1 MMQIII
7 GSEIRVK
14 EAPKELY
21 DWCSENLVIPNP
33 EYANRARRGLWLG
46 KTPQYLWLYRVD
58 GSDLIVPTGTGKQVR
73 QFLSGRDKI
82 SVQLAD
88 NGLLDYQGNIPL
100 YDYQKA
106 AVEAMRHT
114 SCGILQSP
122 CGSGKTQMGIALAA
136 VLGRKVLWVTHTQD
150 LLAQSFARAEQY
162 FPVETL
168 GAITAGKVRLGSHMT
183 FATVQTLS
191 KLDLTQYRE
200 AWDVVIVDECHR
212 LAGSPTQ
219 VTMFY
224 KVMNNLAARYKYGLS
239 ATVHR
244 SDGMIKSTFAVL
256 GSVVYQVPD
265 EAVADKTMKV
275 RICRR
280 DTGIAINRS
289 CLDTDGT
296 LVYNELLSYLGESRE
311 RNELIVRDL
320 VSQTGH
326 SCLVLASRLEQLRN
340 IRNMLPEE
348 LREVSAMI
356 DGSMTSKRGKA
367 EREAAIEDMRAGRK
381 DILFASFGLAKEGL
395 DIPRL
400 DRLFLVSPQK
410 DYAVVT
416 QSIGRIARV
425 AEGKKDAVCYD
436 YVDDIQFCENQWK
449 RRRTHYRKAGCIL

>member
-1 MMQIII
+1 MVVEI
-7 GSEIRVK
+7 GSEIRIK
-14 EAPKELY
+14 NASKELNV
-21 DWCSENLVIPNP
+21 WAQENLIIPNP
-33 EYANRARRGLWLG
+33 QYRERERRGLWVG
-46 KTPQYLWLYRVD
+46 NTPKYLWLYRVD
-58 GSDLIVPTGTGKQVR
+58 SSDLIVPTGVGKQVR
-73 QFLSGRDKI
+73 QFLSERDQI

-88 NGLLDYQGNIPL
+88 NDILEYKGNIPL
-100 YDYQKA
+100 YDYQKT
-106 AVEAMRHT
+106 AVEAMRRT

-136 VLGRKVLWVTHTQD
+136 VLKRKVLWVTHTQD
-150 LLAQSFARAEQY
+150 LLTQSFARAEQY
-162 FPVETL
+162 FPAETL
-168 GAITAGKVRLGSHMT
+168 GTITDGKVRLGSHMT

-191 KLDLTQYRE
+191 KLDLTQYRD

-224 KVMNNLAARYKYGLS
+224 KVMNSLAARYKYGLS

-244 SDGMIKSTFAVL
+244 SDGLIKSTFAVL
-256 GSVVYQVPD
+256 GPVVYQVPD
-265 EAVADKTMKV
+265 EAVADKIMKV

-280 DTGIAINRS
+280 DTGLAINRS

-311 RNELIVRDL
+311 RNELIVKDL
-320 VSQTGH
+320 ISQAGH

-367 EREAAIEDMRAGRK
+367 EREAAIEDMRTGRK
-381 DILFASFGLAKEGL
+381 RILFASFGLAKEGL

-400 DRLFLVSPQK
+400 DRLYLVSPQK

-416 QSIGRIARV
+416 QSIGRIARK
-425 AEGKKDAVCYD
+425 ADGKTDAVCYD
-436 YVDDIQFCENQWK
+436 YVDDIQFCENQFK
-449 RRRTHYRKAGCIL
+449 RRKTHYRKAGCIL

>member
-1 MMQIII
+1 MVVEI
-7 GSEIRVK
+7 GSEIRIK
-14 EAPKELY
+14 NASKELNV
-21 DWCSENLVIPNP
+21 WAQENLIIPNP
-33 EYANRARRGLWLG
+33 QYRERERRGLWVG
-46 KTPQYLWLYRVD
+46 NTPKYLWLYRVD
-58 GSDLIVPTGTGKQVR
+58 SSDLIVPTGVGKQVR
-73 QFLSGRDKI
+73 QFLSERDQI

-88 NGLLDYQGNIPL
+88 NDILEYKGNIPL
-100 YDYQKA
+100 YDYQKT
-106 AVEAMRHT
+106 AVEAMRRT

-136 VLGRKVLWVTHTQD
+136 VLKRKVLWVTHTQD
-150 LLAQSFARAEQY
+150 LLTQSFARAEQY
-162 FPVETL
+162 FPAETL
-168 GAITAGKVRLGSHMT
+168 GTITDGKVRLGSHMT

-191 KLDLTQYRE
+191 KLDLTQYRD

-224 KVMNNLAARYKYGLS
+224 KVMNSLAARYKYGLS

-256 GSVVYQVPD
+256 GPVVYQVPD
-265 EAVADKTMKV
+265 EAVADKIMKV

-280 DTGIAINRS
+280 DTGLAINRS

-311 RNELIVRDL
+311 RNELIVKDL
-320 VSQTGH
+320 ISQAGH

-367 EREAAIEDMRAGRK
+367 EREAAIEDMRTGRK
-381 DILFASFGLAKEGL
+381 RILFASFGLAKEGL

-400 DRLFLVSPQK
+400 DRLYLVSPQK

-416 QSIGRIARV
+416 QSIGRIARK
-425 AEGKKDAVCYD
+425 ADEKTDAVCYD
-436 YVDDIQFCENQWK
+436 YVDDIQFCENQFK
-449 RRRTHYRKAGCIL
+449 RRKTHYRKAGCIL

>member
-1 MMQIII
+1 MVVEI
-7 GSEIRVK
+7 GSEIRIK
-14 EAPKELY
+14 NASKELNV
-21 DWCSENLVIPNP
+21 WAQENLIIPNP
-33 EYANRARRGLWLG
+33 QYRERERRGLWVG
-46 KTPQYLWLYRVD
+46 NTPKYLWLYRVD
-58 GSDLIVPTGTGKQVR
+58 GSDLIVPTGVGKQVR
-73 QFLSGRDKI
+73 KFLSERDQI

-88 NGLLDYQGNIPL
+88 NDILEYKGNIPL
-100 YDYQKA
+100 YDYQKT
-106 AVEAMRHT
+106 AVEAMRRT

-136 VLGRKVLWVTHTQD
+136 VLKRKVLWVTHTQD
-150 LLAQSFARAEQY
+150 LLTQSFARAEQY
-162 FPVETL
+162 FPAETL
-168 GAITAGKVRLGSHMT
+168 GTITDGKVRLGSHMT

-191 KLDLTQYRE
+191 KLDLTQYRD

-224 KVMNNLAARYKYGLS
+224 KVMNSLAARYKYGLS

-256 GSVVYQVPD
+256 GPVVYQVPD
-265 EAVADKTMKV
+265 EAVADKIMKV

-280 DTGIAINRS
+280 DTGLAINRS

-311 RNELIVRDL
+311 RNELIVKDL
-320 VSQTGH
+320 ISQAGH

-367 EREAAIEDMRAGRK
+367 EREAAIEDMRTGRK
-381 DILFASFGLAKEGL
+381 RIL
-395 DIPRL
+395 
-400 DRLFLVSPQK
+400 
-410 DYAVVT
+410 
-416 QSIGRIARV
+416 
-425 AEGKKDAVCYD
+425 VC
-436 YVDDIQFCENQWK
+436 ILRPGK
-449 RRRTHYRKAGCIL
+449 RRPGHSETGQAVSGITAKGLCSGYPVHWTDCP